1 MSGPRFTDRV
11 VNMSLKTIKYFST
24 LIVAVVAVLAAWW
37 LWNCFLPSPWTR
49 AGKNRAARGSV

>member
-37 LWNCFLPSPWTR
+37 LWNYYM
-49 AGKNRAARGSV
+49 